1 MTSLRLEKLLP
12 VEPIPFGLLLLA
24 DETVA
29 AIGKYLYTSDV
40 YLARQEGEAD
50 PVAVIVLHTLGP
62 AEMEIKNIAVA
73 TERQG
78 QGIGSFLI
86 HQIKEIAQRAGCRR
100 LWVGTPDIAAQQV
113 RFYEK
118 NGFSKAGVKKDFFI
132 NNYPDPIFDGGVQL
146 RDMAMLCAEL

>member
-12 VEPIPFGLLLLA
+12 EEPIPFSLLLLA

-29 AIGKYLYTSDV
+29 AIEKYLYTSDV
-40 YLARQEGEAD
+40 YLARQEGETD

-78 QGIGSFLI
+78 QGIGHFL
-86 HQIKEIAQRAGCRR
+86 
-100 LWVGTPDIAAQQV
+100 T
-113 RFYEK
+113 RFYGMTYIDCIPRRCAPAK
-118 NGFSKAGVKKDFFI
+118 I
-132 NNYPDPIFDGGVQL
+132 WL
-146 RDMAMLCAEL
+146 RRT

>member
-12 VEPIPFGLLLLA
+12 EEPIPFSLLLLA

-29 AIGKYLYTSDV
+29 AIEKYLYTSDV
-40 YLARQEGEAD
+40 YLARQEGETD

-78 QGIGSFLI
+78 QGIGSEVIRLI
-86 HQIKEIAQRAGCRR
+86 MNIARQARCRK
-100 LWVGTPDIAAQQV
+100 LWVGTPDIAVQQI

-118 NGFSKAGVKKDFFI
+118 NGFSRAGSKKDFFI
-132 NNYPDPIFDGGVQL
+132 LNYTEPIFEGDVQL
-146 RDMAMLCAEL
+146 RDMTMLCVEL